1 MGKIDWMVV
10 SLCLVANLALILA
23 GYHITLALW
32 YLFGLWGAI
41 PSSFLFGGL
50 EIILA
55 YWSAI
60 VIKVS

>member
-10 SLCLVANLALILA
+10 ALCVIANFALILA
-23 GYHITLALW
+23 GYYITLALW

-41 PSSFLFGGL
+41 PSSLLFGGL
-50 EIILA
+50 EVVIA